1 MLVLQVDLFEVLSWL
16 VQVVE
21 SQNFIVSYF
30 DFGGKVL
37 SELLFRSKTMLKLLD
52 GVVVSL
58 ASFISLSYFL
68 RPLILINKDSVL
80 DLKPAKCCIY
90 RRWSILALL
99 LEEVSHFHALFVALQ
114 DIC

>member
-1 MLVLQVDLFEVLSWL
+1 MLVLQVDLFEVLGWL

-37 SELLFRSKTMLKLLD
+37 SELLFRSKAMLKLLD

-90 RRWSILALL
+90 
-99 LEEVSHFHALFVALQ
+99 
-114 DIC
+114 